1 MFTYELFKNNG
12 NLVFPFLDAKHN
24 TGKIGLLIKTSDIS
38 MQVEV
43 QTLHVRD
50 FMANKFINKVL

>member
-1 MFTYELFKNNG
+1 MNYLRTTG
-12 NLVFPFLDAKHN
+12 IWSSPFLDAKHN

-43 QTLHVRD
+43 QTLHVRG
-50 FMANKFINKVL
+50 FMGNKSVNKVL